1 MIVRES
7 EASLPTSF
15 GVFKILIYKDIKNNL
30 EHAVLVKGEIKKDSC
45 LLRIHSQCLTGDV
58 FSSLKCDCREQL
70 LMSLKKIA
78 KSGGVIIY
86 LNQEGRGIG
95 LSNKIKAYSLQDQGL
110 DTVEANKKLGFEA
123 DIRSYKVAVDILK
136 DLTIKSVLLLTN
148 NPDKKKQLEGF
159 GIKVNE
165 CISLEAKPN
174 EINKNYLKIKK
185 TKMGHK
191 LNLV

>member
-15 GVFKILIYKDIKNNL
+15 GVFKILIYKDLKNDL
-30 EHAVLVKGEIKKDSC
+30 EHAVLTKGEIKKDSC

-58 FSSLKCDCREQL
+58 FFSIKCDCREQL
-70 LMSLKKIA
+70 LMSLEKIA
-78 KSGGVIIY
+78 KTGGIIIY

-95 LSNKIKAYSLQDQGL
+95 LSNKIKAYSLQEKGL
-110 DTVEANKKLGFEA
+110 DTVEANKKLGFGA
-123 DIRSYKVAVDILK
+123 DIRSYEIAAEILK
-136 DLTIKSVLLLTN
+136 DLLVKSVLLLTN
-148 NPDKKKQLEGF
+148 NPDKKKQLEES
-159 GIKVNE
+159 GIKVNK
-165 CISLEAKPN
+165 CISLEVKPN
-174 EINKNYLKIKK
+174 EVNKNYLKIKK